1 MTYFLVRERTVSRA
15 NLSASG
21 AGLASSNLVIPTNI
35 YKERPSKGRSFLLSW
50 GRLFPPG
57 FLSHAPII
65 WLNLISLQYII
76 IFLLYR
82 TFTSWESINLDTNY
96 GDHMENQLQNSGQY
110 FDTLI
115 NLFVVWGPKLAG
127 AILALFIGLWVAN
140 MVAGGLSRRM
150 EKSEVDPSLRPFMT
164 SLVSTLLKVLV
175 LVSVLGM
182 VGIQM
187 TSFIAILG
195 AAGLAVGMALSGT
208 LQNFAGGVMILI
220 FRPFKVGDFID
231 AQGYTGTVNAI
242 QIFNTI
248 LKTPDN
254 KTVVIPNGGLS
265 TSSMV
270 NYSTEPTRRVDWTFG
285 IAYGDDIDKAKEVL
299 TILLMSNEKVLKD
312 PAPFV
317 ELGELADSSVNFTVR
332 AWVNAADYWA
342 VHFYMLEQVYRKF
355 AEEGLNIPFPQMD
368 VHLDKTA

>member
-1 MTYFLVRERTVSRA
+1 
-15 NLSASG
+15 
-21 AGLASSNLVIPTNI
+21 
-35 YKERPSKGRSFLLSW
+35 
-50 GRLFPPG
+50 
-57 FLSHAPII
+57 
-65 WLNLISLQYII
+65 
-76 IFLLYR
+76 
-82 TFTSWESINLDTNY
+82 
-96 GDHMENQLQNSGQY
+96 MENQLQDSAQY
-110 FDTLI
+110 VETLI

-127 AILALFIGLWVAN
+127 AILALIIGLWLAN
-140 MVAGGLSRRM
+140 TIAGGLSRRM
-150 EKSEVDPSLRPFMT
+150 EKSEVDPSLRPFLK

-175 LVSVLGM
+175 VVSVLGM

-220 FRPFKVGDFID
+220 FKPFKVGDFIE
-231 AQGYTGTVNAI
+231 AQGYAGTVNAI

-254 KTVVIPNGGLS
+254 KTIIIPNGGLS
-265 TSSMV
+265 TASMV

-299 TILLMSNEKVLKD
+299 RSLLATNESVLKD

-332 AWVNAADYWA
+332 AWVNAADYWT
-342 VHFYMLEQVYRKF
+342 VHFYMLDMVYRRF

-368 VHLDKTA
+368 VHVVK